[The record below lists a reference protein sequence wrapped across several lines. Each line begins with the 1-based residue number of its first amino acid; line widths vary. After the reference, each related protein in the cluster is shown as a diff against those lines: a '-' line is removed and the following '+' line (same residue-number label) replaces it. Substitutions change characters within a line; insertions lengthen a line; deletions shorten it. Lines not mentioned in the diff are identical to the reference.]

1 MEQVAKALLHVEWAE
16 VIDGQPRTEDIPL
29 QYNPTELSWD
39 KGVQIAE
46 ISIPGLDAPLQQ
58 FVRGQAERLTLELF
72 FDTTDHGVGKGA
84 VSVTTLTDRIYQLI
98 KIEPTR
104 HAPPICTFIWNDQFP
119 GSSLVGNA
127 GSAASRAIGDVLGAA
142 AGAVASAVGGAVS
155 AVAGAVAGIAA
166 AASGNQRRNG
176 FRCIVESVKQKFTL
190 FSPEGI
196 PLRATLT
203 VGLREYKTLDEQL
216 QQLNRHSPDRTQSH
230 VTQNGDTLSRI
241 AAQYYRRAGDWR
253 SIADANGIED
263 PRRLV
268 VGTFLTIPPAE

>member
-1 MEQVAKALLHVEWAE
+1 VEQVAKAILRVEWDGPRNAE
-16 VIDGQPRTEDIPL
+16 MIDV

-39 KGVQIAE
+39 KSAQFAE
-46 ISIPGLDAPLQQ
+46 IAIPGLDAPLQQ
-58 FVRGQAERLTLELF
+58 FVRGQAEKLTLELF
-72 FDTTDHGVGKGA
+72 FDTTDHGKGNGA

-119 GSSLVGNA
+119 GSSLEGNA
-127 GSAASRAIGDVLGAA
+127 GS
-142 AGAVASAVGGAVS
+142 
-155 AVAGAVAGIAA
+155 

-176 FRCIVESVKQKFTL
+176 FRCIVESVRQKFTL

-216 QQLNRHSPDRTQSH
+216 AHLNLTSPDRTHSH
-230 VTQNGDTLSRI
+230 VSQNGDTLSRI

-253 SIADANGIED
+253 LIAAANGIED

-268 VGTFLTIPPAE
+268 VGAFLTIPPTQ